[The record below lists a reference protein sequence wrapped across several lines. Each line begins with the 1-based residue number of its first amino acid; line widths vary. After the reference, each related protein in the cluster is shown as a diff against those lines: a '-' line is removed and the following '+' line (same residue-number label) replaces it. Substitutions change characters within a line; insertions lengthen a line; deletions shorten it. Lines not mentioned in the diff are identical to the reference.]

1 MLAEC
6 WWNKVGLPLCKIVVA
21 VHFYRWDNMGIEMI
35 MNGFDMMTY
44 FFPFLS
50 IYADIVRKLSQNLSD
65 TNSIHSALNLLP
77 YMKVDN
83 WREIS
88 FTVLHARLNLWSF
101 AWSRLYIRHVYF
113 CRTRCWPNCSHF
125 AFPIAGSPR
134 SSTTLCWPRPEF
146 IITTE
151 TTLSSEHPVESS
163 SASQPSPSPTQ
174 VIWLFHLIVCLIF
187 SMFLIWWHIFSPSY
201 RYMLISCEN

>member
-1 MLAEC
+1 
-6 WWNKVGLPLCKIVVA
+6 
-21 VHFYRWDNMGIEMI
+21 MGIEMI

-88 FTVLHARLNLWSF
+88 FTVLHARLNL
-101 AWSRLYIRHVYF
+101 
-113 CRTRCWPNCSHF
+113 
-125 AFPIAGSPR
+125 
-134 SSTTLCWPRPEF
+134 
-146 IITTE
+146 
-151 TTLSSEHPVESS
+151 
-163 SASQPSPSPTQ
+163 
-174 VIWLFHLIVCLIF
+174 
-187 SMFLIWWHIFSPSY
+187 
-201 RYMLISCEN
+201 